1 MSEAKQHV
9 DTLIHARW
17 IAPVVPDQTL
27 LENHSLAVHNH
38 RVVDILPTQEATRKY
53 TGSHAYPL
61 DEHIVIPGLINSHG
75 HASMT
80 LLRGYADDLQ
90 LMTWLNDHI
99 WPVEAKFVSFDFVRD
114 GTQLAIAE
122 MLRSGTTFFSD
133 LYFFPDAVAH
143 AAAEMGMRVQIC
155 VPIVEFPNVWAQ
167 SEDEHIH
174 KGLKVHDDY
183 RSSDLVHSCFGPH
196 SPYAVSD
203 KGMTRIM
210 VLSEELD
217 VPIQMHVHET
227 QDEIAESLSIH
238 GKKPLQRLDE
248 LGLLSP
254 RFQAVHL
261 TQVDEADMQLLREN
275 SVHAIHCPESNLKL
289 ASGFCPV
296 GKLMDAGINVAL
308 GTDGAASNNDLDML
322 GEMKTAALLAKAVA
336 GDATTLD
343 AWTTLKMA
351 TLDGAKA
358 LGLED
363 ELGSLEPGKLAD
375 IAAIRMDEI
384 ESQPI
389 YHPLSQL
396 VYTRTGHKVSHVWV
410 NGEILLNDR
419 QFTRLDQDRVIATTR
434 SWQAKIMQ
442 Q

>member
-1 MSEAKQHV
+1 MSEAEAHV

-27 LENHSLAVHNH
+27 LENHSLAIDKH
-38 RVVDILPTQEATRKY
+38 RILDILPTETAARKY
-53 TGSHAYPL
+53 SGSHEYQL

-99 WPVEAKFVSFDFVRD
+99 WPVEAKFVSFEFVRD

-133 LYFFPDAVAH
+133 LYFFPDAVAQV
-143 AAAEMGMRVQIC
+143 ATEMGMRVQIC
-155 VPIVEFPNVWAQ
+155 VPIVEFANVWAQ

-174 KGLKVHDDY
+174 KGLMVHDDF

-203 KGMTRIM
+203 KGMNRIM

-227 QDEIAESLSIH
+227 QDEIAESLSLH
-238 GKKPLQRLDE
+238 GKKPLQRLHE

-261 TQVDEADMQLLREN
+261 TQLDEADMQLLRDN
-275 SVHAIHCPESNLKL
+275 SVQAIHCPESNLKL

-296 GKLMDAGINVAL
+296 GRLMEAGINVAL
-308 GTDGAASNNDLDML
+308 GTDGAASNNDLDMF

-375 IAAIRMDEI
+375 IAAIRMGEI

-434 SWQAKIMQ
+434 SWQTKIMQ

>member
-1 MSEAKQHV
+1 MSEAEAHV
-9 DTLIHARW
+9 DSLIHARW

-27 LENHSLAVHNH
+27 LENHSLAIDKH
-38 RVVDILPTQEATRKY
+38 RILDILPTETAARKY
-53 TGSHAYPL
+53 SGSHEYQL

-99 WPVEAKFVSFDFVRD
+99 WPVEAKFVSFEFVRD

-133 LYFFPDAVAH
+133 LYFFPDAVAQV
-143 AAAEMGMRVQIC
+143 ATEMGMRVQIC
-155 VPIVEFPNVWAQ
+155 VPIVEFANVWAQ

-174 KGLKVHDDY
+174 KGLMVHDDF

-203 KGMTRIM
+203 KGMNRIM

-227 QDEIAESLSIH
+227 QDEIAESLSLH
-238 GKKPLQRLDE
+238 GKKPLQRLHE

-261 TQVDEADMQLLREN
+261 TQLDEADMQLLRDN
-275 SVHAIHCPESNLKL
+275 SVQAIHCPESNLKL

-296 GKLMDAGINVAL
+296 GRLMEAGINVAL
-308 GTDGAASNNDLDML
+308 GTDGAASNNDLDMF

-375 IAAIRMDEI
+375 IAAIRMGEI

-434 SWQAKIMQ
+434 SWQTKIMQ